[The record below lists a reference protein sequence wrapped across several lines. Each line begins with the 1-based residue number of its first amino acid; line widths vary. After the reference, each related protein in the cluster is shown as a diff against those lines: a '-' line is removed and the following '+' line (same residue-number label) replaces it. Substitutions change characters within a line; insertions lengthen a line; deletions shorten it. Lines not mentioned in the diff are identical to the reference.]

1 MSKHRLETKYL
12 QQVSDVDVFMNGSGG
27 DYTDTESAYPGG
39 YNRWLALGFRAASPT
54 SNRFLYSSAASGSGY
69 NNSAFALVVP
79 QGVGAQERVGRDI
92 NVMRDEWFFR
102 FSFPLALPQIDAESS
117 LTSGAVYRNVPYW
130 TNAAGSDAVAFLA
143 GHRIHNSNVGQRP
156 VRIRLVGLMQ
166 RVTDVPGDFGFG
178 PGELFN
184 NNNEITTRFNKN
196 DARGYHI
203 VYDKTKTF
211 YPQPGYYSF
220 TGGAEPAASP
230 SRNSHQKYDVS
241 FSCKMRPYLRRY
253 EGNNTPDN
261 TTGDEIV
268 LDGGGNLVGGISMG
282 AISWY
287 MYVEDK
293 FASGWDTATSS
304 GTTNAGF
311 KLYNPM
317 FMKMEVNRKTLWT
330 DP

>member
-1 MSKHRLETKYL
+1 MSKHRLETKFL
-12 QQVSDVDVFMNGSGG
+12 QQVSDVDVWMNG
-27 DYTDTESAYPGG
+27 DNNTTDQSSAFPGG
-39 YNRWLALGFRAASPT
+39 YNRWVALGFHPTAPT

-69 NNSAFALVVP
+69 NASAFALVVP

-130 TNAAGSDAVAFLA
+130 ANAAAAQPVAFVA
-143 GHRIHNSNVGQRP
+143 GNRILNTNIGQRP

-211 YPQPGYYSF
+211 YPQPGYAVANGS
-220 TGGAEPAASP
+220 PPSASP

-241 FSCKMRPYLRRY
+241 FSCKMKPYLRRY

-293 FASGWDTATSS
+293 FASMMEVAGSASAS
-304 GTTNAGF
+304 GAAFYVYTPG
-311 KLYNPM
+311 